1 MQCVA
6 VCRDVLIVKALH
18 RALAANLDLV
28 FLIGDRTAAR
38 RLESAG
44 IPARMADPRLEKSY
58 LEAGLTPTTCV
69 IVEDDAKRDLRP
81 VLEAVTGAGA
91 TLVYVLSIGDRS
103 RSRTDAWRA
112 IFPDVTVLSVG
123 NLLQDSL
130 LTALGRSLTRAR
142 VQQYQRHFAGADRI
156 LILLHNDPDPDAM
169 ASGLALRNLLHRTK
183 TTAIIGA
190 FHGVTRPENLR
201 MANLLDINVE
211 KVTAESLTQYKKIA
225 TVDVQPHYFGG
236 LVHRVDLVVD
246 HHPERA
252 GYTAAFKDIRPDYGS
267 TSTILTEHMQSVA
280 ANVSE
285 RTATAMLY
293 AIKSDTLFL
302 SRHTHRA
309 DLDAFTFLYPLA
321 NAALVRKMEG
331 AEITIERLQFIS
343 RAIECG
349 RTRNQVFAAHIGAA
363 PREDLIPY
371 IADFLLQ
378 LEDVKWSIISGLVN
392 DNVVISVRNLGY
404 SRNAGGFVKACFAD
418 VGNAGG
424 HRAMAKA
431 VVPIAAFRDR
441 FGSLDSDHM
450 SQLLSDMAAEFLGE
464 AAEAPA
470 QPAAAPA
477 GRAVSRRGA
486 APTASRSTRRS
497 RLPRNSRT
505 G

>member
-18 RALAANLDLV
+18 RALASNLELE

-38 RLESAG
+38 RLEGAG
-44 IPARMADPRLEKSY
+44 IQARVADPSLEKSY

-69 IVEDDAKRDLRP
+69 IVEDDGTRDLRP

-91 TLVYVLSIGDRS
+91 TLVYVLCIGEWS
-103 RSRTDAWRA
+103 RSRTDAWRSF
-112 IFPDVTVLSVG
+112 FPDVTVLSVG

-201 MANLLDINVE
+201 MANLLDIHVE
-211 KVTAESLTQYKKIA
+211 KVTAESLTQYTKIA

-236 LVHRVDLVVD
+236 LIHRVDLVVD
-246 HHPERA
+246 HHQARD
-252 GYTAAFKDIRPDYGS
+252 GYTAVFKDIRPDYGS
-267 TSTILTEHMQSVA
+267 TATILTEHMQSVA

-309 DLDAFTFLYPLA
+309 DLEAFTFLYPLA

-331 AEITIERLQFIS
+331 AEITIERLEFVS

-349 RTRNQVFAAHIGAA
+349 QTRNQVFAAHIGSA

-371 IADFLLQ
+371 VADFLLQ

-392 DNVVISVRNLGY
+392 DTIVISVRNLGY

-431 VVPIAAFRDR
+431 VVPVTAFRDK
-441 FGSLDSDHM
+441 FGSLDSERM
-450 SQLLSDMAAEFLGE
+450 SQLLSDLATEFLGE
-464 AAEAPA
+464 ADHGQA
-470 QPAAAPA
+470 QPATAPA
-477 GRAVSRRGA
+477 ARAVSRRGA
-486 APTASRSTRRS
+486 ASREKRPRRPLVKPRQTR
-497 RLPRNSRT
+497 
-505 G
+505 

>member
-18 RALAANLDLV
+18 RALASNLELE
-28 FLIGDRTAAR
+28 FLIGDRAAAR

-44 IPARMADPRLEKSY
+44 IQARVADPRLDQSY
-58 LEAGLTPTTCV
+58 LDAGLTPTTCV
-69 IVEDDAKRDLRP
+69 IVEDDGTRDLRP
-81 VLEAVTGAGA
+81 VLEAATGAGA
-91 TLVYVLSIGDRS
+91 TLVYVLSIGDGS
-103 RSRTDAWRA
+103 RSRTDAWRS

-211 KVTAESLTQYKKIA
+211 RVTAESLTHFKKIA

-236 LVHRVDLVVD
+236 LIHRVDLVVD

-252 GYTAAFKDIRPDYGS
+252 GYTAVFKDIRPEYGS
-267 TSTILTEHMQSVA
+267 TSTILTEHLQSVA

-293 AIKSDTLFL
+293 AIKSDTLFF

-309 DLDAFTFLYPLA
+309 DLEAFTFLYQLA
-321 NAALVRKMEG
+321 DAALVRKMEG
-331 AEITIERLQFIS
+331 AEITIERLEFVS
-343 RAIECG
+343 TAIKCG
-349 RTRNQVFAAHIGAA
+349 QTSNQVFAAHIGSA

-371 IADFLLQ
+371 VADFLLQ
-378 LEDVKWSIISGLVN
+378 LEDVKWSIISGVVN
-392 DNVVISVRNLGY
+392 DAVVISVRNLGY
-404 SRNAGGFVKACFAD
+404 SRNAGAFVKACFAD
-418 VGNAGG
+418 IGNAGG

-431 VVPIAAFRDR
+431 VVPVAAFRDK
-441 FGSLDSDHM
+441 FGSIGSDHM
-450 SQLLSDMAAEFLGE
+450 SRLLSELAAEFLGE
-464 AAEAPA
+464 PAEAQA
-470 QPAAAPA
+470 QPAPALA

-486 APTASRSTRRS
+486 ASRESRPRRPLVKPRQTR
-497 RLPRNSRT
+497 
-505 G
+505 

>member
-18 RALAANLDLV
+18 RALASNLDLE

-38 RLESAG
+38 RLEGAG
-44 IPARMADPRLEKSY
+44 IQARVADPSLEKSY

-69 IVEDDAKRDLRP
+69 IVEDDGTRDLRP

-91 TLVYVLSIGDRS
+91 TLVYVLCIGEWS
-103 RSRTDAWRA
+103 RSRTDAWRSF
-112 IFPDVTVLSVG
+112 FPDVTVLSVG

-201 MANLLDINVE
+201 MANLLDIHVE
-211 KVTAESLTQYKKIA
+211 KVTAESLTQYTKIA

-236 LVHRVDLVVD
+236 LIHRVDLVVD
-246 HHPERA
+246 HHPARE

-267 TSTILTEHMQSVA
+267 TATILTEHMQSVA

-309 DLDAFTFLYPLA
+309 DLEAFTFLYPLA

-331 AEITIERLQFIS
+331 AEITIERLEFVS
-343 RAIECG
+343 RAIERG
-349 RTRNQVFAAHIGAA
+349 QTRNQVFAAHIGSP

-371 IADFLLQ
+371 VADFLLQ

-392 DNVVISVRNLGY
+392 DTIVISVRNLGY

-431 VVPIAAFRDR
+431 VVPVATFRDK
-441 FGSLDSDHM
+441 FGSLDTERM
-450 SQLLSDMAAEFLGE
+450 SQLLSDMAEEFLSE
-464 AAEAPA
+464 ATHGHA
-470 QPAAAPA
+470 QPASAPA
-477 GRAVSRRGA
+477 ARAVSRRGV
-486 APTASRSTRRS
+486 ASREKRPRRPLVKPRQTR
-497 RLPRNSRT
+497 
-505 G
+505 

>member
-18 RALAANLDLV
+18 RALASNLELE

-38 RLESAG
+38 RLEGAG
-44 IPARMADPRLEKSY
+44 IQARVADPSLEKSY
-58 LEAGLTPTTCV
+58 LEAGLTPATCV
-69 IVEDDAKRDLRP
+69 IVEDDGTRDLQP

-91 TLVYVLSIGDRS
+91 TLVYVLCIGEWS
-103 RSRTDAWRA
+103 RSRTDAWRSF
-112 IFPDVTVLSVG
+112 FPDVTVLSVG

-201 MANLLDINVE
+201 MANLLDIHVE
-211 KVTAESLTQYKKIA
+211 KVTAESLTQYTKIA

-236 LVHRVDLVVD
+236 LIHRVDLVVD
-246 HHPERA
+246 HHPARD
-252 GYTAAFKDIRPDYGS
+252 GYTAVFKDIRPDYGS
-267 TSTILTEHMQSVA
+267 TATILTEHMQSVA

-309 DLDAFTFLYPLA
+309 DLEAFTFLYPLA

-331 AEITIERLQFIS
+331 AEITIERLEFVS

-349 RTRNQVFAAHIGAA
+349 QSRNQVFAAHIGSA

-392 DNVVISVRNLGY
+392 DTIVISVRNLGY

-431 VVPIAAFRDR
+431 VVPVAAFRDK
-441 FGSLDSDHM
+441 FGSLESERM
-450 SQLLSDMAAEFLGE
+450 SQLLSDLAEEFLGE
-464 AAEAPA
+464 AAQGHA

-486 APTASRSTRRS
+486 APRDQRPRRPLVKPRQTR
-497 RLPRNSRT
+497 
-505 G
+505 

>member
-18 RALAANLDLV
+18 RALASNLELE

-38 RLESAG
+38 RLEGAG
-44 IPARMADPRLEKSY
+44 IQARVADPSLEKSY

-69 IVEDDAKRDLRP
+69 IVEDDGTRDLRP

-91 TLVYVLSIGDRS
+91 TLVYVLCIGEWS
-103 RSRTDAWRA
+103 RSRTDAWRSF
-112 IFPDVTVLSVG
+112 FPDVTVLSVG

-130 LTALGRSLTRAR
+130 LTALSRSLTRAR
-142 VQQYQRHFAGADRI
+142 VQQYQRHFTGADRI

-201 MANLLDINVE
+201 MANLLDIHVE
-211 KVTAESLTQYKKIA
+211 KVTAESLTQYTKIA

-236 LVHRVDLVVD
+236 LIHRVDLVVD
-246 HHPERA
+246 HHPARD
-252 GYTAAFKDIRPDYGS
+252 GYTAVFKDIRPDYGS
-267 TSTILTEHMQSVA
+267 TATILTEHMQSVA

-309 DLDAFTFLYPLA
+309 DLEAFTFLYPLA

-331 AEITIERLQFIS
+331 AEITIERLEFVS

-349 RTRNQVFAAHIGAA
+349 QTRNQVFAAHIGSA

-371 IADFLLQ
+371 VADFLLQ

-392 DNVVISVRNLGY
+392 DTIVISVRNLGY
-404 SRNAGGFVKACFAD
+404 SRNAGGFLKACFAD

-431 VVPIAAFRDR
+431 VVPVIAFRDK
-441 FGSLDSDHM
+441 FGSLDSERM
-450 SQLLSDMAAEFLGE
+450 SQLLSDLATEFLGE
-464 AAEAPA
+464 ADHGQA
-470 QPAAAPA
+470 QPASAPA
-477 GRAVSRRGA
+477 ARAVSRRGA
-486 APTASRSTRRS
+486 ASREKRPRRPLVKPRQTR
-497 RLPRNSRT
+497 
-505 G
+505 

>member
-18 RALAANLDLV
+18 RALASNLELA

-38 RLESAG
+38 RLEGAG
-44 IPARMADPRLEKSY
+44 IQARVADPSLEKSY

-69 IVEDDAKRDLRP
+69 IVEDDGTRDLRP

-91 TLVYVLSIGDRS
+91 TLVYVLCIGEWS
-103 RSRTDAWRA
+103 RSRTDAWRSF
-112 IFPDVTVLSVG
+112 FPDVTVLSVG

-201 MANLLDINVE
+201 MANLLDIHVE
-211 KVTAESLTQYKKIA
+211 KVTAESLTQYTKIA

-236 LVHRVDLVVD
+236 LIHRVDLVVD
-246 HHPERA
+246 HHQARD
-252 GYTAAFKDIRPDYGS
+252 GYTAVFKDIRPDYGS
-267 TSTILTEHMQSVA
+267 TATILTEHMQSVA

-309 DLDAFTFLYPLA
+309 DLEAFTFLYPLA

-331 AEITIERLQFIS
+331 AEITIERLEFVS

-349 RTRNQVFAAHIGAA
+349 QTRNQVFAAHIGSA

-371 IADFLLQ
+371 VADFLLQ

-392 DNVVISVRNLGY
+392 DTIVIAVRNLGY

-431 VVPIAAFRDR
+431 VVPVTAFRDK
-441 FGSLDSDHM
+441 FGSLDSERM
-450 SQLLSDMAAEFLGE
+450 SQLLSDLATEFLGE
-464 AAEAPA
+464 ADHGQA
-470 QPAAAPA
+470 QPATAPA
-477 GRAVSRRGA
+477 ARAVSRRGA
-486 APTASRSTRRS
+486 ASREKRPRRPLVKPRQTR
-497 RLPRNSRT
+497 
-505 G
+505 

>member
-18 RALAANLDLV
+18 RALASNLDLE
-28 FLIGDRTAAR
+28 FLIGDQMAAR
-38 RLESAG
+38 WLENAG
-44 IPARMADPRLEKSY
+44 IQARVADPRLEQSY

-69 IVEDDAKRDLRP
+69 IVEDDGKRDLLP

-91 TLVYVLSIGDRS
+91 TLVYVLSSGERS
-103 RSRTDAWRA
+103 RSRTDAWRS
-112 IFPDVTVLSVG
+112 IFPDVTVLSIG
-123 NLLQDSL
+123 HLLQDSL

-169 ASGLALRNLLHRTK
+169 GSGLALRNLLHRTK

-211 KVTAESLTQYKKIA
+211 KVTAESLTQYTKIA

-236 LVHRVDLVVD
+236 LIHRVDLVVD
-246 HHPERA
+246 HHPERD
-252 GYTAAFKDIRPDYGS
+252 GYTAVFKDIRPDYGS
-267 TSTILTEHMQSVA
+267 TSTILTEHLQSVA

-293 AIKSDTLFL
+293 AIKSDTLFF

-309 DLDAFTFLYPLA
+309 DLDAFTYLYPLA

-331 AEITIERLQFIS
+331 AEITIERLEFVS
-343 RAIECG
+343 RAIACG
-349 RTRNQVFAAHIGAA
+349 ATSSQVYAAHIGAA

-371 IADFLLQ
+371 VADFLLQ
-378 LEDVKWSIISGLVN
+378 LEDVKWSIISGVVN
-392 DNVVISVRNLGY
+392 DTVVISVRNLGY

-431 VVPIAAFRDR
+431 VVPLAAFRDK
-441 FGSLDSDHM
+441 FGSPDSEHV
-450 SQLLSDMAAEFLGE
+450 SQLLCELAVKFLGE
-464 AAEAPA
+464 ADHAPG
-470 QPAAAPA
+470 QPAAAPT

-486 APTASRSTRRS
+486 AARDQRP
-497 RLPRNSRT
+497 RLPLVKPRQTR
-505 G
+505 

>member
-18 RALAANLDLV
+18 RALASNLDLQ
-28 FLIGDRTAAR
+28 FLIGDQAAAR

-44 IPARMADPRLEKSY
+44 IDARVADPRREKSY
-58 LEAGLTPTTCV
+58 LEAGLTAATCV
-69 IVEDDAKRDLRP
+69 IVEDDGTRDLRP
-81 VLEAVTGAGA
+81 VLRAVTGAGA
-91 TLVYVLSIGDRS
+91 TLVYVLCTGDRS

-112 IFPDVTVLSVG
+112 ISPDVTVLSVSH
-123 NLLQDSL
+123 LLQDSL

-142 VQQYQRHFAGADRI
+142 VQQYQRHFAGSDRI

-190 FHGVTRPENLR
+190 FQGVTRPENLR

-211 KVTAESLTQYKKIA
+211 RVTAESLTHFKKIA

-236 LVHRVDLVVD
+236 LLNRVDLVVD
-246 HHPERA
+246 HHPERD
-252 GYTAAFKDIRPDYGS
+252 GYSAAFKDIRPDYGS
-267 TSTILTEHMQSVA
+267 TATILTEHLQSVA

-309 DLDAFTFLYPLA
+309 DLEAFTYLYPLA
-321 NAALVRKMEG
+321 DAALVRKMEG
-331 AEITIERLQFIS
+331 ADITIERLAFVS
-343 RAIECG
+343 RAIESG
-349 RTRNQVFAAHIGAA
+349 LTRNQVFAAHLGAA
-363 PREDLIPY
+363 PREDLIPFV
-371 IADFLLQ
+371 ADFLLQ
-378 LEDVKWSIISGLVN
+378 LEDVNWSIISGVAN
-392 DNVVISVRNLGY
+392 DAVVISVRNLGY

-418 VGNAGG
+418 IGNAGG

-431 VVPIAAFRDR
+431 VVPVAAFRDK
-441 FGSLDSDHM
+441 FGSLDDG
-450 SQLLSDMAAEFLGE
+450 QIAALLSDLAADFLG
-464 AAEAPA
+464 APGEPPA
-470 QPAAAPA
+470 PPAAART
-477 GRAVSRRGA
+477 GRAVTRRGA
-486 APTASRSTRRS
+486 PARDARPLRPRVKPRQTR
-497 RLPRNSRT
+497 
-505 G
+505 

>member
-18 RALAANLDLV
+18 RALASNLELE

-38 RLESAG
+38 RLEGAG
-44 IPARMADPRLEKSY
+44 IQARVADPSLEKSY

-69 IVEDDAKRDLRP
+69 IVEDDGTRDLRP

-91 TLVYVLSIGDRS
+91 TLVYVLCIGEWS
-103 RSRTDAWRA
+103 RSRTDAWRSF
-112 IFPDVTVLSVG
+112 FPDVTVLSVG

-201 MANLLDINVE
+201 MANLLDIHVE
-211 KVTAESLTQYKKIA
+211 KVTAESLTQYTKIA

-236 LVHRVDLVVD
+236 LIHRVDLVVD
-246 HHPERA
+246 HHQARD
-252 GYTAAFKDIRPDYGS
+252 GYTAVFKDIRPDYGS
-267 TSTILTEHMQSVA
+267 TATILTEHMQSVA

-309 DLDAFTFLYPLA
+309 DLEAFTFLYPLA

-331 AEITIERLQFIS
+331 AEITIERLEFVS

-349 RTRNQVFAAHIGAA
+349 QSRNQVFAAHIGSA

-371 IADFLLQ
+371 VADFLLQ

-392 DNVVISVRNLGY
+392 DTIVISVRNLGY

-431 VVPIAAFRDR
+431 VVPVTAFRDK
-441 FGSLDSDHM
+441 FGSLDSERM
-450 SQLLSDMAAEFLGE
+450 SQLLSDLATEFLGE
-464 AAEAPA
+464 ADHGQA
-470 QPAAAPA
+470 QPATAPA
-477 GRAVSRRGA
+477 ARAVSRRGA
-486 APTASRSTRRS
+486 ASREKRPRRPLVKPRQTR
-497 RLPRNSRT
+497 
-505 G
+505 